1 MCSGLFKK
9 GYLLHLPCGPRRP
22 PLFHIPTGIVFGTIE
37 GLEGWNRASFK
48 CKGQRTYYTESAAKK
63 YHNNFSNISCV
74 ACPLSTTFVQEK
86 SLYGTPTLHNHIR
99 KGNETCTRD
108 LLSGN
113 YMSLGLSCAYRMYY
127 VYYIAIDSLLFRDK
141 NSDPL
146 VHYQKMIRRN
156 FPSWNFLRDTWKLFT

>member
-1 MCSGLFKK
+1 MCSR
-9 GYLLHLPCGPRRP
+9 LLKNDTCYFCHAVLDGRLC
-22 PLFHIPTGIVFGTIE
+22 FVFGTIE
-37 GLEGWNRASFK
+37 GLEGWKRAFFNVK
-48 CKGQRTYYTESAAKK
+48 ANELTLPKMQPK
-63 YHNNFSNISCV
+63 
-74 ACPLSTTFVQEK
+74 STTTIFPIFHALRVLFLLHLYKRSHCMVLLPYIIILEK
-86 SLYGTPTLHNHIR
+86 VMKHV
-99 KGNETCTRD
+99 CTRD

-146 VHYQKMIRRN
+146 HYQKIIRRE